1 MKQIT
6 TILFLLLVCLTISS
20 QATKD
25 YDYRIKN
32 GKLTYKECEILVESG
47 DTKSALPSLYNLLEE
62 YENNRPF
69 IYSKMEEYLNV
80 VFCLEEY
87 YNEIGDLSISYQLL
101 DNALELQRSIS
112 YNKNTPLDRE
122 LFLKRGRIESSL
134 KSYKDA
140 LNYYFTAQMMCN
152 VVNDKSDFYIGLL
165 CNISIAYQN
174 INDLLMAKIYVE
186 EAKDLYEKSHGKL
199 FNIKEVKDDLQS
211 YILMTYGQLCFMMKN
226 WIDAEKIYTFLIE
239 IHDDYKIDNTALS
252 IVYNNLSQILLCQNR
267 LNESLFYLKKICN
280 HNSEVDYLV
289 YQNLAWNHLLLGN
302 YIDATACLKQFNT
315 TARKNIVSVFSTFSE
330 MNRESYWNKY
340 AISMITINNLVAF
353 KSQNPDAIIQAY
365 NNTLFCK
372 SLLLGATSAL
382 KEYISDSK
390 DPKLKQDY
398 YEYLKFRESLSYKTN
413 DSITKEKIAHELV
426 RKEEEILSSIKG
438 LDKLIDKHSGTWNSI
453 ANILNEDE
461 AAIEF
466 CYIVTMDSITNAKGY
481 YGAFIIRK
489 EYTSPR
495 LILLGSINDVE
506 EITQGVD
513 DDIFS
518 INDFYTSQK
527 HRDLYKLTWA
537 NIEPYLKDCSTIYYS
552 TTGQLSNINYDIV
565 HDINGIALCDKY
577 KLVRVSST
585 NKISKVKE
593 TNKPTFNSSVLYGGI
608 RYNETLAEMT
618 KNSEQYTDCSSSS
631 VVDGLALRSISN
643 RGSWGELNATK
654 DEISNIQIILKKN
667 GISAQTMTESFAN
680 EESFK
685 ALSGKSPDIIHLAT
699 HGYYISS
706 RKKASVSSFF
716 SQITPYSEK
725 ERYMQWSGLLMA
737 GANNAWNGKFALE
750 NVEDGI
756 LTADEISRLDLS
768 KTQMVV
774 LSACETAKGIVDPVD
789 GVYGLQLAFKRS
801 GVGTIVMSLWKVPDE
816 ATSLLMN
823 SFYAAL
829 ISSIEKHEALK
840 KAMYEVR
847 KKYKDPYYW
856 AGFIMLD

>member
-47 DTKSALPSLYNLLEE
+47 DTKSALLSLYNLLDE
-62 YENNRPF
+62 YEKNLTTE
-69 IYSKMEEYLNV
+69 IESYLKIV
-80 VFCLEEY
+80 CWIDEY
-87 YNEIGDLSISYQLL
+87 YNRIGNISLSYKLL
-101 DNALELQRSIS
+101 NRADDFKKSIN
-112 YNKNTPLDRE
+112 YNKNTPVVRE
-122 LFLKRGRIESSL
+122 LFLRMGRNESAL
-134 KSYKDA
+134 KSYNDA
-140 LNYYFTAQMMCN
+140 LHYYMTVQLMCN
-152 VVNDKSDFYIGLL
+152 QVNDISDFYIGLL
-165 CNISIAYQN
+165 CNISIVYQN
-174 INDLLMAKIYVE
+174 MDEILLADIYVE
-186 EAKDLYEKSHGKL
+186 EAKELYEKMYGNLYEKRDT
-199 FNIKEVKDDLQS
+199 KDYLQV
-211 YILMTYGQLCFMMKN
+211 YILAIYGRLCFMMKN
-226 WIDAEKIYTFLIE
+226 WDEAEKAGSFILNLS
-239 IHDDYKIDNTALS
+239 DDYQIDNTTIA
-252 IVYNNLSQILLCQNR
+252 IVHNNLAEMLLCQNR
-267 LNESLFYLKKICN
+267 IEESLIHLQQIRNPNAELDK
-280 HNSEVDYLV
+280 LV

-315 TARKNIVSVFSTFSE
+315 AARKNVARVFSTFSE
-330 MNRESYWNKY
+330 MNRENYWDQY
-340 AISMITINNLVAF
+340 GIEMVGLNNMVAY
-353 KSQNPDAIIQAY
+353 KTQNPDAIIQAY

-372 SLLLGATSAL
+372 SLLLGTTSAL
-382 KEYISDSK
+382 KEYISDSN
-390 DPKLKQDY
+390 DPKLKQNY
-398 YEYLKFRESLSYKTN
+398 NEYLKYRESLSYKTN
-413 DSITKEKIAHELV
+413 DSITKEKIAHDLV

-438 LDKLIDKHSGTWNSI
+438 LDKLIEKNCGTWNNI
-453 ANILNEDE
+453 ANILEENE

-466 CYIVTMDSITNAKGY
+466 CYIVTMDSITNAKDY

-495 LILLGSINDVE
+495 LILLGSVNDVE

-513 DDIFS
+513 GDIFS
-518 INDFYTSQK
+518 INDFYTSTK

-565 HDINGIALCDKY
+565 HDTNGIALCDKF

-593 TNKPTFNSSVLYGGI
+593 TDKPTFNSSVLYGGI
-608 RYNETLAEMT
+608 KYNETLAEMT
-618 KNSEQYTDCSSSS
+618 KQSEQYTDGSSPS
-631 VVDGLALRSISN
+631 VVDGLVALRSISN
-643 RGSWGELNATK
+643 RGNWGELNATK
-654 DEISNIQIILKKN
+654 DEISKIQDILKKN
-667 GISAQTMTESFAN
+667 GVSTIIMTETSAN

-685 ALSGKSPDIIHLAT
+685 ALSGKSPNIIHLAT
-699 HGYYISS
+699 HGYFISS
-706 RKKASVSSFF
+706 REKASVSSFL

-768 KTQMVV
+768 NTQLVV
-774 LSACETAKGIVDPVD
+774 LSACETAKGVIDPVD
-789 GVYGLQLAFKRS
+789 GVYGLQLAFKRA

-816 ATSLLMN
+816 VTSLLMN

-829 ISSIEKHEALK
+829 ISGNEKHDSLK

-856 AGFIMLD
+856 AGFIILD